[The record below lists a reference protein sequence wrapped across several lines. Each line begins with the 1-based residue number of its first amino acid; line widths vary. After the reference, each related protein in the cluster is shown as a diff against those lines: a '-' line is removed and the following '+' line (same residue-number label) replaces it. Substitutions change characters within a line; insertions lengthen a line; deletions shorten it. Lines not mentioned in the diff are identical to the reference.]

1 MQELIKKFYKGAAI
15 NTTNSLFIYS
25 INFIISLILMRY
37 IGPTE
42 FGYMAI
48 INIFISL
55 FFLVS
60 ELGLNSVIIQKEEL
74 TDIELNSILIFRFVL
89 SLVLILLFYIASF
102 YIEGYYKIANLQ
114 HYMVLCSFVLFS
126 SSLNAVAIS
135 VSKRRMEFGKL
146 ARSQSIA
153 IISAGIISV
162 IFAMRGFGIYSLI
175 LKQVLP
181 TVFMFY
187 LFYQLRLKINFEFD
201 WQAFRAL
208 LKRSKYFSF
217 SQVLN
222 IVSNKTN
229 SFLISTY
236 LGPVDLGVFDKSHS
250 TMLIPVN
257 QVKSKTLIALFPALS
272 KLNAQK
278 QEIGSVVLHVSRIL
292 ASISFPLVLGI
303 YFLVDEFV
311 VLYLS
316 DEWLEMIK
324 YVKLFCI
331 IALVKLPTFPGYIFM
346 VKNEMRK
353 KVKIDWLVK
362 PLSIIMSLIGIYYM
376 GLMGIV
382 IAFFIGAVIQFIV
395 NNYYSS
401 KLINLKFSQI
411 LMNLKWHY
419 IVTLL
424 AIAVYEGMMYVYTK
438 TGTVSYAS
446 LLLKS
451 ILLIFVV
458 SLFYMFFIRKEMK
471 YIQSLRSSE

>member
-146 ARSQSIA
+146 DRSQSIA

-236 LGPVDLGVFDKSHS
+236 LGPVDL
-250 TMLIPVN
+250 
-257 QVKSKTLIALFPALS
+257 
-272 KLNAQK
+272 
-278 QEIGSVVLHVSRIL
+278 GSVVLHVSRIL